1 MSGPQSSEAP
11 SNEALVFEVDLEAPP
26 EKVWR
31 AIATPGVREAW
42 LGEPEDGA
50 ARVAEADPP
59 SRLDLVW
66 PTREGDSLISFE
78 ISPADGGS
86 RLTITHRAP
95 QEARVLAFK
104 PQRAIRAQSALA
116 SAPRWRMAA

>member
-1 MSGPQSSEAP
+1 MNDAKVD
-11 SNEALVFEVDLEAPP
+11 EALVFEVDLEAPP

-31 AIATPGVREAW
+31 AIATPEVREAW
-42 LGEPEDGA
+42 LGEPEEGL
-50 ARVAEADPP
+50 ARVADADPP

-78 ISPADGGS
+78 IAPSEGGS

-95 QEARVLAFK
+95 QEASVLAFK
-104 PQRAIRAQSALA
+104 PKKA
-116 SAPRWRMAA
+116 SGSTAAFAPRWRMAA